1 MDGRIHLRSNIGIN
15 DDIEVH
21 ATSKELLVNQIYE
34 YWASLANNAESPSL
48 ATGRSLSPPSTKLL
62 VHWKRNR
69 YRETF
74 GKWAQY
80 YNSLIHNFS
89 IRFYCNYQLQ
99 ALLQ

>member
-69 YRETF
+69 YRPV
-74 GKWAQY
+74 GQCVCGWAESGHTY
-80 YNSLIHNFS
+80 SL
-89 IRFYCNYQLQ
+89 
-99 ALLQ
+99 